1 MINKLN
7 VKQGD
12 LYFIN
17 FNPSVGREYQGKR
30 PALIV
35 QSNIQIKK
43 SNLITVMPLTSNLEN
58 CLSDDIII
66 QKNNTNRLISDS
78 VIKVYNIISFDYNR
92 IVNTIGSVDNI
103 VLNKVKKYL
112 EKHFDI

>member
-78 VIKVYNIISFDYNR
+78 VIKVYNIINGQD
-92 IVNTIGSVDNI
+92 
-103 VLNKVKKYL
+103 
-112 EKHFDI
+112 